1 MFNKAGRKMFGF
13 FRLKIWMSL
22 FLVVALFLLL
32 SSLFNVLNKKSA
44 IDEEI
49 DALKTEAARAQSQN
63 SEFKKMI
70 QYLESDQFV
79 EEQAKLK
86 MGLKREGEKVAVVTN
101 SSDSPAVVDN
111 LEQTVEDGPSETTGL
126 KERWQRWFDYFLL
139 EK

>member
-1 MFNKAGRKMFGF
+1 MFNRSGRKIFGF
-13 FRLKIWMSL
+13 FKLKIWMSL
-22 FLVVALFLLL
+22 FLVVVLGLLL

-49 DALKTEAARAQSQN
+49 NALKTEAARAQSQN
-63 SEFKKMI
+63 SEFKQMI
-70 QYLESDQFV
+70 QYLQSDQFV

-101 SSDSPAVVDN
+101 ASDSPVVVAN
-111 LEQTVEDGPSETTGL
+111 SEPTVEHKNPESAGL
-126 KERWQRWFDYFLL
+126 QERWQRWFDYFLL

>member
-1 MFNKAGRKMFGF
+1 MFGF

-111 LEQTVEDGPSETTGL
+111 LEQTVEDGPSKTTGL